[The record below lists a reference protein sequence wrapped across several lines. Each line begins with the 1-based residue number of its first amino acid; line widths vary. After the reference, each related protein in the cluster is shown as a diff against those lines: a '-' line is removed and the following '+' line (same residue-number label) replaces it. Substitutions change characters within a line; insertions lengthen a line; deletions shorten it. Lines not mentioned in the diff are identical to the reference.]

1 MHLTLTV
8 SNTRTGLTLLVALL
22 AVSASPAHASCGGL
36 LQPACPA
43 APPPAAVPAA
53 PPPPVAPVEQPPS
66 ELPPTPIEYGEIERA
81 LSAGVPLDGR
91 STSRRRQAYRRA
103 CALMAHN
110 TDLLTQYRKMC
121 LTDARICQLGARTC
135 HRNDRCT
142 TILESFGRSLEHW
155 VAAQRTLDAFVAKR
169 VGPARCRDAIRS
181 PPGALKQTS
190 AMANGYVSMAYAIR
204 DHEDGLYRQGYRR
217 IQRAERRL
225 KLPSNRA
232 RLRAFRAG
240 CR

>member
-1 MHLTLTV
+1 MHMTLTV
-8 SNTRTGLTLLVALL
+8 CSTRTGLTLLFALG
-22 AVSASPAHASCGGL
+22 APSASPAHASCGL

-43 APPPAAVPAA
+43 APPSAAVPA
-53 PPPPVAPVEQPPS
+53 PPPPPAAPAEQPPS
-66 ELPPTPIEYGEIERA
+66 ERPQTPVEYGEIERA

-103 CALMAHN
+103 CALMAHS

-142 TILESFGRSLEHW
+142 TILESFGRSLEQW
-155 VAAQRTLDAFVAKR
+155 VAAQR
-169 VGPARCRDAIRS
+169 
-181 PPGALKQTS
+181 
-190 AMANGYVSMAYAIR
+190 N
-204 DHEDGLYRQGYRR
+204 
-217 IQRAERRL
+217 
-225 KLPSNRA
+225 
-232 RLRAFRAG
+232 RAG